1 VRLPRLFR
9 TTSFRLTLL
18 YAGLFSLS
26 VLFLF
31 VAVYWSTVGLMSR
44 QIDETVRNELTELQ
58 SAAPGGGLP
67 ELQQVVA
74 EYTARSPGFFY
85 LLQDADG
92 RVLAG
97 NLPSIAPEPGL
108 RKLSWRSQPLP
119 ANLGNAAKGIRGYG
133 MKVADGAYLFVG
145 LSSNE
150 LRRMQTALDR
160 AFLWSLAV
168 TLVLA
173 LLGGA
178 AMSLGPLRRIEAIS
192 RASRDIMGGDLGRR
206 IALRGSGDEFD
217 RLASSLNA
225 MLNRIQ
231 VLMNG
236 LQQVSSDVA
245 HDLRTPLTLLRQ
257 RLELARR
264 RGTNVETL
272 HAAFDHSITDID
284 AILDTFGAILRIAQ
298 IESGSRKAKFTRL
311 DLSELLEGLVE
322 TYQPVAEE
330 KSQRLA
336 GAIAPGLSIEGD
348 RELLTQLFAN
358 LIENAINHAPPGISI
373 GVGSSQNARGLE
385 VVISDSGP
393 GIPSAY
399 HQKVFQRFYRL
410 ETSRTSPGNGLG
422 LSLAAAVAELHEAA
436 ISLSDNHPGLRVT
449 VVFPAARVS
458 PDADVSRFK
467 GEPVAAADRG
477 AAHMAREAGAS

>member
-1 VRLPRLFR
+1 MRLPRLFR

-31 VAVYWSTVGLMSR
+31 AAVYWSTVGLMSR
-44 QIDETVRNELTELQ
+44 QIDETVRNELIELQ
-58 SAAPGGGLP
+58 TAAPGGGLL
-67 ELQQVVA
+67 ELQQVVQ
-74 EYTARSPGFFY
+74 EYAARSPSFFY

-92 RVLAG
+92 HVLAG
-97 NLPSIAPEPGL
+97 NLPALAPEPGL
-108 RKLSWRSQPLP
+108 RKLSWRSEPP
-119 ANLGNAAKGIRGYG
+119 PVNLGNAAKGIRGYG

-160 AFLWSLAV
+160 SFLWSLAV

-178 AMSLGPLRRIEAIS
+178 AMSLGPLRRVEAIS

-206 IALRGSGDEFD
+206 IALRGGGDEFD
-217 RLASSLNA
+217 HLASSLNA

-264 RGTNVETL
+264 RGTSVETL
-272 HAAFDHSITDID
+272 HAAFDHSIRDVD
-284 AILDTFGAILRIAQ
+284 AILDTFGAILRITQ
-298 IESGSRKAKFTRL
+298 IESGSRKAQFARVG
-311 DLSELLEGLVE
+311 LSELLEGLVD

-330 KSQRLA
+330 KRQRLS
-336 GAIAPGLSIEGD
+336 GAIAPDLSIEGD

-373 GVGSSQNARGLE
+373 GVGLSQTARGLE
-385 VVISDSGP
+385 AVVSDSGP

-422 LSLAAAVAELHEAA
+422 LSLAAAVAELHEAS
-436 ISLSDNHPGLRVT
+436 ISLSDNHPGLRIV
-449 VVFPAARVS
+449 VVFPAERVS
-458 PDADVSRFK
+458 QDTDAARGTSGAKSAVDY
-467 GEPVAAADRG
+467 AAVRP
-477 AAHMAREAGAS
+477 